1 MTDLPIK
8 DLAFHGKRTR
18 QKFLESRNQSFNC
31 LQCVNFEEHVSSDL
45 DSLAASTISI
55 PSHIL
60 TFDQLSEAH
69 LFLVTCPLSILSYPC
84 CLFFLQFK
92 KYRRERIL
100 RDKIANL
107 EEKSS
112 IEMLSLIPE
121 YRNRV
126 GVYILS
132 IFCNINP

>member
-8 DLAFHGKRTR
+8 DSAFHEKRTR

-45 DSLAASTISI
+45 DSLAASTISTI
-55 PSHIL
+55 PYSY
-60 TFDQLSEAH
+60 TDQPSEAH

-132 IFCNINP
+132 IFSNINP